1 MIDKRKSL
9 SLLRRFSFSQELALL
24 RNIKRTASVVVRE
37 DAELLVV
44 EKDVFSKTCPK
55 IFEKELVEKIK
66 FCK

>member
-1 MIDKRKSL
+1 MIDKCKSL

-44 EKDVFSKTCPK
+44 EKDVFSKTCPR